1 MRPNFDTSLL
11 AIVLALGALS
21 LTTIFAANKGQALNQ
36 TIFWVLGLVIF
47 SIVRQLDMRYL
58 KNFAKPAY
66 FFAIIALVTVFILGE
81 TIRGSVRWIDLGI
94 FRFQPSEVAKIA
106 SILLLSRFFQNREA
120 QNFKN
125 VILSF
130 LAILPLFVLILIEP
144 DIGSAGAIIA
154 IWASIVFVA
163 GLKREHALALF
174 LSFMLILVVTFEF
187 LAPYQKERITTFLN
201 PTKDPLGA
209 GYNIIQSKIAVGS
222 GQLFGLGLGKG
233 SQSQLNFLPE
243 SESDFI
249 FASIAEQFGF
259 LGSGLVISLLFAMQ
273 LKILKM
279 AKNVNRFG
287 QLLTMGT
294 LGLFLYQFTI
304 NVGMNMALIPV
315 TGITLPFVSYGGS
328 SLVSNLILLGMIF
341 SAKRHSI
348 E

>member
-1 MRPNFDTSLL
+1 MRRSFETSLF
-11 AIVLALGALS
+11 AIVLALGAFS
-21 LTTIFAANKGQALNQ
+21 ITTIFAAAKTQALNQ
-36 TIFWVLGLVIF
+36 TIFWILGLVIF
-47 SIVRQLDMRYL
+47 SVVSQLDMRYL

-66 FFAIIALVTVFILGE
+66 VFSIITLVLVLILGE

-106 SILLLSRFFQNREA
+106 SILLLSRFFQNRDA
-120 QNFKN
+120 QKIQN
-125 VILSF
+125 VALSF

-154 IWASIVFVA
+154 IWASITFIA
-163 GLKREHALALF
+163 GLKREHMLALF
-174 LSFMLILVVTFEF
+174 LSFILILVVSFEF
-187 LAPYQKERITTFLN
+187 LAPYQKDRIATFLN
-201 PTKDPLGA
+201 PEKDPLGA
-209 GYNIIQSKIAVGS
+209 GYNIIQSRIAVGS

-249 FASIAEQFGF
+249 FASIAEQFGL
-259 LGSGLVISLLFAMQ
+259 LGAGLVISLLFAMQ
-273 LKILKM
+273 LKIFKI
-279 AKNVNRFG
+279 AKNMNRFG
-287 QLLTMGT
+287 QLLTLGT

-341 SAKRHSI
+341 SAYRHSV